1 MEIELNRFT
10 PAEQATF
17 RLRALYEQ
25 AGYRKYRASR
35 FEEYALYQEYQRF
48 LPDAQV
54 ITFTDLDG
62 KLRAIKPDVTLSIAK
77 TAQPAAGECKRF
89 YYNEEVCRPS
99 RESHTFQTIHQMGL
113 ESMGAVDA
121 DEQAAVV
128 RLALQSLAALDVPTV
143 LEISHMGYLTGLLDA
158 LHVPA
163 EARAKLLD
171 FIRAKKAH
179 EMLTAALAAGLE
191 ALFAAGF
198 RQARPGEF
206 TRRAFL
212 NGRMDLTQAEA
223 VIDLIDAETAD
234 AAANAAGQIAGAMR
248 KRIDPVYDS
257 WVDICAHFHA
267 VLDYPDED
275 IDPFELSRLE
285 SALQASSRTLSALL
299 SSCHRGRMVRSG
311 VRVTILGS
319 PNAGKSSLLNALS
332 GFDRVIVTDIPG
344 TTRDTVEQTVT
355 LGRHLVRLV
364 DTAGIRDTEDVIE
377 KIGVDRSVEAAKDC
391 DAALFVVDDSRP
403 LTDEDRRA
411 MDAALEAPEAI
422 AVLNKQDLGAVIEPS
437 DLPFSYIVPV
447 SCKDGT
453 GFDLLEQAFNMLF
466 PDDAPCDGSLLTN
479 ARQADAIV
487 RAKKSVDAALRSL
500 RAGFTPDA
508 VLVDLEAAMRA
519 LGEVTGRTM
528 REDIT
533 NRIFERF
540 CVGK

>member
-1 MEIELNRFT
+1 MNTDHDTIVA
-10 PAEQATF
+10 PAT
-17 RLRALYEQ
+17 
-25 AGYRKYRASR
+25 
-35 FEEYALYQEYQRF
+35 
-48 LPDAQV
+48 
-54 ITFTDLDG
+54 
-62 KLRAIKPDVTLSIAK
+62 
-77 TAQPAAGECKRF
+77 AAGGAIAVIRISGGEAF
-89 YYNEEVCRPS
+89 AVCDRIFRGRRPLA
-99 RESHTFQTIHQMGL
+99 EADGYTVHYGTIAEGDRVIDDVL
-113 ESMGAVDA
+113 
-121 DEQAAVV
+121 AAVFRAPHSYTGENSV
-128 RLALQSLAALDVPTV
+128 
-143 LEISHMGYLTGLLDA
+143 EISCHGSSYIVSEILRL
-158 LHVPA
+158 
-163 EARAKLLD
+163 
-171 FIRAKKAH
+171 
-179 EMLTAALAAGLE
+179 LTAAGGRMA
-191 ALFAAGF
+191 
-198 RQARPGEF
+198 QPGEF

-212 NGRMDLTQAEA
+212 NCRMDLTQAEA

-275 IDPFELSRLE
+275 IDPFELSQLE

-299 SSCHRGRMVRSG
+299 ASCHRGRMVRSG
-311 VRVTILGS
+311 VKITILGS

-453 GFDLLEQAFNMLF
+453 GFDLLEQAFDMLF

-487 RAKKSVDAALRSL
+487 RAKKSVDAALCSL